1 MQAENEGRFSV
12 ERSGSSFDTSET
24 PDPCLVVL
32 AARVELQVRAD
43 VAAPG
48 LPAPRACP
56 ARARRG
62 CAGARVHAG
71 RHRAGGPH
79 RVLRCGVDLA
89 RGAGPCATRAAR
101 PDCLCARRRAR
112 ATPDC
117 YGSAGCVRR
126 RRLAR
131 VPSLVPRRAP
141 WVSPAAPAS
150 ARRRTCR
157 CGRVPAARCR
167 SRPHSARALCDG
179 AHVGGAARSR
189 SRHNATDRALPAT
202 HGRPGRHP
210 APGQQPAGRRV
221 RGDPASDAPSS
232 QVAPRPRRGPQ
243 GGVGVRRRLSAACCS
258 AARQARLPAGV
269 PAATAPRAPP
279 PLQRPATRERAR
291 RRAGG

>member
-1 MQAENEGRFSV
+1 MVYPITWYAWYTLPYNACGTT
-12 ERSGSSFDTSET
+12 G
-24 PDPCLVVL
+24 PCRRGGAW
-32 AARVELQVRAD
+32 AAR
-43 VAAPG
+43 APG
-48 LPAPRACP
+48 LSCTRSTRLCGSTSTRWTTPSWWPAPSP
-56 ARARRG
+56 QVRG
-62 CAGARVHAG
+62 
-71 RHRAGGPH
+71 
-79 RVLRCGVDLA
+79 DLA

-141 WVSPAAPAS
+141 WVSSAAPAS
-150 ARRRTCR
+150 ALRRTCR

-189 SRHNATDRALPAT
+189 SRRNATDRALPAT

-269 PAATAPRAPP
+269 PAATAPCAPP

-291 RRAGG
+291 RHAGG